1 MDPLRPF
8 SDLIRALW
16 KSSAARV
23 ERTQGGAETRQAT
36 PERTDAG
43 SQASDSAYLSL
54 ASQVRARI
62 RQIGVRDPRRVREV
76 FVETVIAREL
86 GLGASHAADVA
97 ELAQRVAAEIG
108 ANPSVSD
115 RLHALL
121 TALAED
127 PAAG

>member
-16 KSSAARV
+16 KSSATRV

-36 PERTDAG
+36 PERTDADI
-43 SQASDSAYLSL
+43 QAGDSAYLSL

-62 RQIGVRDPRRVREV
+62 RQVGVRDPRRVREV

-86 GLGASHAADVA
+86 GLGATPAADVA

-108 ANPSVSD
+108 ANPTLSD